1 MTPDRPPACPTPGSF
16 AQMLDAMMTEREGR
30 FVLEPA
36 GDLIG
41 NPMLPALHGGAIT
54 SFLELSAGLTLLRT
68 LALSRPPRLISTHLQ
83 FFSAARQA
91 PLRTAPAIRRVG
103 RRVAAMEA
111 EAFQEGRAEPVCTA
125 QFEFALVA

>member
-1 MTPDRPPACPTPGSF
+1 
-16 AQMLDAMMTEREGR
+16 MLDAMMTEREGR

-91 PLRTAPAIRRVG
+91 PLRTAPAIRRV
-103 RRVAAMEA
+103 AAMEA